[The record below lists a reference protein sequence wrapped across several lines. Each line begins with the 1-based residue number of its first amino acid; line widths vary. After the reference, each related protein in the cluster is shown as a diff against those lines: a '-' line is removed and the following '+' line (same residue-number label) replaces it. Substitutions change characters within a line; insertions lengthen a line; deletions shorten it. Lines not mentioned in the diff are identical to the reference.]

1 MPKIA
6 VSIVDGLVETSPDD
20 VGRTA
25 RKDDHQWEGSIC
37 NERCRRGQAFPVPE
51 RRAEVIAAVE
61 AAIARVHDESG
72 VELYA
77 LHERRDRLV
86 MIEKYESRRRRPNT
100 PRARRSPTCC
110 PLWRASSAATSTSRC
125 WYLTRPETRRRARSD
140 RSPDGTHVCGRRGGI
155 EPGLSDRGSR
165 HLLKLRHQR
174 PVRVGPVADSCD
186 AGIRPIGFW
195 RRAGEGDQVQR

>member
-1 MPKIA
+1 MS
-6 VSIVDGLVETSPDD
+6 VVV
-20 VGRTA
+20 VVR
-25 RKDDHQWEGSIC
+25 
-37 NERCRRGQAFPVPE
+37 AFPVPE

-125 WYLTRPETRRRARSD
+125 WYLTRPERVEGRALTARRTERTYVAAVVGL
-140 RSPDGTHVCGRRGGI
+140 SPD
-155 EPGLSDRGSR
+155 
-165 HLLKLRHQR
+165 
-174 PVRVGPVADSCD
+174 
-186 AGIRPIGFW
+186 
-195 RRAGEGDQVQR
+195 